1 METSIQQADYIQA
14 VKAIKEAI
22 QNTRLR
28 TSRLVNRELL
38 SLYYAIGK
46 YISLNSRSAQW
57 GTGAIAAIS
66 QNLQQVLPGL
76 RGFSEGNMRKMRIFY
91 EEWESVF
98 ENRPTLT
105 DEITTSLLPDSI
117 EIRALS
123 TNEIAKPLPDAV
135 EIRALSTHVLQP
147 EELNAFTSVGFTHH
161 YEIIK
166 HTETLSDRLFFIQK
180 CASEF
185 WNVDTLKYHLTQGR
199 SKGEFLANNFDKTI
213 ESESFRRKAIAAF
226 RDEYNMPFVE
236 INDDNDFPEKQLELA
251 IVANIKKFLLALGS
265 GFTFMGNQY
274 RVVVDDKEYFIDL
287 LFFNR
292 QLRCLVCIE
301 LKYGEFK
308 PEYAGKL
315 NFYLSALD
323 EYVKLPDENPSIG
336 IILCRSKSNK
346 TVEFSFRDTSKPMG
360 VATYRTAHELP
371 EQYQSILPNAE
382 QWKKLLE

>member
-1 METSIQQADYIQA
+1 METSIRQSDYIQA

-22 QNTRLR
+22 QTTRLR

-57 GTGAIAAIS
+57 GSGAIAAIS
-66 QNLQQVLPGL
+66 QSLQQELPGL

-91 EEWESVF
+91 EEWCYIF
-98 ENRPTLT
+98 ENRTIASDDLKST
-105 DEITTSLLPDSI
+105 NEN
-117 EIRALS
+117 RALS
-123 TNEIAKPLPDAV
+123 TNDIITPLLEAV
-135 EIRALSTHVLQP
+135 EIRALSTHVLQND
-147 EELNAFTSVGFTHH
+147 EFNAFINIGFTHH

-166 HTETLSDRLFFIQK
+166 HTETLTDRLFFIQK
-180 CASEF
+180 CAHEF
-185 WNVDTLKYHLTQGR
+185 WNVDTLKIQLAQDR
-199 SKGEFLANNFDKTI
+199 SKGETLVNNFDKAI
-213 ESESFRRKAIAAF
+213 DNESLRRKAIAAF

-236 INDDNDFPEKQLELA
+236 INDDNDFPEKQIEQG
-251 IVANIKKFLLALGS
+251 IVANIKKFLLALGN
-265 GFTFMGNQY
+265 GFTFMGNQF
-274 RVVVDDKEYFIDL
+274 RVVVDGKEYFIDL

-360 VATYRTAHELP
+360 VATYRTARELP
-371 EQYQSILPNAE
+371 QKYKDVLPDE
-382 QWKKLLE
+382 TEWEKLLE